1 MKIQYKRSG
10 GIANIVKQMEIEST
24 DLPDDLQRVVNSLTS
39 LQLDEP
45 LHSDDFFHELRLEDG
60 RTIRCTDSRC
70 PQALVELF
78 DFFLTQRHRDT
89 EK

>member
-1 MKIQYKRSG
+1 MKIHYKRSG
-10 GIANIVKQMEIEST
+10 GIANIVTKIEMDSSE
-24 DLPDDLQRVVNSLTS
+24 LPERLQRVVNSLTS
-39 LQLDEP
+39 MQLNDP

-60 RTIRCTDSRC
+60 RNICCTDSQC
-70 PQALVELF
+70 PPGLIELF